1 MNKEQ
6 ENTATETPEAT
17 TETALQIETPE
28 SGITL
33 QTEAPV
39 AEAEPDFET
48 KMPPPVEKPQKP
60 VPADE
65 SMDEKDEINR
75 LLDEGYSVKQIIELG
90 FKRRTAYH
98 YAKMRVKP
106 ENEPTSGSDTGTG
119 GQTNKG
125 KYDMMKLGSK
135 DVIPPEAVLDVLHL
149 PQNGDA
155 VEVWRRGVLDGVGFL
170 LLGAR
175 YSQLTAA
182 GQTEI
187 VKNQLDILREAKSDS
202 KEVAR
207 AAAEEAA
214 WRVGQQ
220 VQEVARQ
227 AAKPESPNPMA
238 SMLTNAIQPY
248 FSQAIGQMFGM
259 FGGFG
264 APGGMMPPPAGQPGQ
279 APPSGGQPSVDPPEG
294 NQISNEEME
303 AAFNDG

>member
-1 MNKEQ
+1 MNEEKDNDAIE
-6 ENTATETPEAT
+6 APE
-17 TETALQIETPE
+17 
-28 SGITL
+28 
-33 QTEAPV
+33 TEAV
-39 AEAEPDFET
+39 QQQET
-48 KMPPPVEKPQKP
+48 L

-65 SMDEKDEINR
+65 AMDEKGEINR
-75 LLDEGYSVKQIIELG
+75 LLDEGYSVKQIIDLG
-90 FKRRTAYH
+90 FKRRTVYH
-98 YAKMRVKP
+98 YAKLRVKP
-106 ENEPTSGSDTGTG
+106 ENEPTSGTDVPTV
-119 GQTNKG
+119 GQTSKG

-155 VEVWRRGVLDGVGFL
+155 VEVWRRGVLDGVGIL

-175 YSQLTAA
+175 YAQLTAA

-207 AAAEEAA
+207 IAAEEAA

-264 APGGMMPPPAGQPGQ
+264 APGGMMPLPVGQPGQ
-279 APPSGGQPSVDPPEG
+279 AQPSGGQPSGTPPG
-294 NQISNEEME
+294 SKQISNEEME
-303 AAFNDG
+303 AIFNDE

>member
-1 MNKEQ
+1 MNEGKNNDAIE
-6 ENTATETPEAT
+6 APE
-17 TETALQIETPE
+17 
-28 SGITL
+28 
-33 QTEAPV
+33 TEAV
-39 AEAEPDFET
+39 RQQE
-48 KMPPPVEKPQKP
+48 KP

-65 SMDEKDEINR
+65 PMDEKDEINR

-98 YAKMRVKP
+98 YAKLRVKP
-106 ENEPTSGSDTGTG
+106 ENELTSGNDTSVPSSNGRV
-119 GQTNKG
+119 KHE
-125 KYDMMKLGSK
+125 MIKLGSK

-155 VEVWRRGVLDGVGFL
+155 VEVWRRGVLDGVGIL

-175 YSQLTAA
+175 YAQLTAS
-182 GQTEI
+182 GQAEI
-187 VKNQLDILREAKSDS
+187 VKNQLDIMREAKSDS

-279 APPSGGQPSVDPPEG
+279 AQPSGGQPSVAPPVG
-294 NQISNEEME
+294 KQISNEEME

>member
-1 MNKEQ
+1 MNE
-6 ENTATETPEAT
+6 ENSIEANNEGDVKVPAEPPPATESAE
-17 TETALQIETPE
+17 E
-28 SGITL
+28 SI
-33 QTEAPV
+33 
-39 AEAEPDFET
+39 
-48 KMPPPVEKPQKP
+48 
-60 VPADE
+60 
-65 SMDEKDEINR
+65 DEKDEINR
-75 LLDEGYSVKQIIELG
+75 LLDEGYSVKQIIDLG
-90 FKRRTAYH
+90 FKRRTAYY
-98 YAKMRVKP
+98 YAKKRVKP
-106 ENEPTSGSDTGTG
+106 ENEPTSGTDAPTV
-119 GQTNKG
+119 GQTSKG

-135 DVIPPEAVLDVLHL
+135 DVIPPEAILEVLHL

-155 VEVWRRGVLDGVGFL
+155 VEVWRRGVLDGVGIL

-175 YSQLTAA
+175 YAQLTAA

-227 AAKPESPNPMA
+227 TAKPESPNPMA

-264 APGGMMPPPAGQPGQ
+264 APGGMMPQPGQ
-279 APPSGGQPSVDPPEG
+279 TPPIGGQPSVAPPVG
-294 NQISNEEME
+294 KHISNEEME